1 MSEDLFGPGLGETQ
15 RLLLGTLK
23 RRGPS
28 TLAQLRSDLGLAPAT
43 LRQHAEALAAK
54 GLVVRQ
60 GTRRHGRGRPE
71 VVYYLGRAGEQ
82 LFPHAEADLLRDLL
96 AFLSR
101 GGQGALVAE
110 FFAQRAAARRE
121 ASWERVAHLQGP
133 ARWMEV
139 ARIFSEQGF
148 MADASTARDGVPEL
162 RLHHCPLRATA
173 EATDL
178 PCRAEVALAE
188 ALLGQPLSRVEHGAH
203 ARGICCYT
211 PQTNL

>member
-1 MSEDLFGPGLGETQ
+1 LSQELFGPGLGETQ

-28 TLAQLRSDLGLAPAT
+28 TLAELRAELGLAPAT

-54 GLVVRQ
+54 GLVVRE

-71 VVYYLGRAGEQ
+71 VVYQLGVAGEQ
-82 LFPHAEADLLRDLL
+82 LFPRAEADLLRDLVT
-96 AFLSR
+96 FLVHA
-101 GGQGALVAE
+101 GQRALLAE
-110 FFAQRAAARRE
+110 FFAQRSAARRD
-121 ASWERVAHLQGP
+121 ALMERVAGLKGT
-133 ARWMEV
+133 ARWTEV

-148 MADASTARDGVPEL
+148 MAESIVAPDGTPEL

-173 EATDL
+173 AATDL

-188 ALLGQPLSRVEHGAH
+188 ALVGGPLRRVEHGAY
-203 ARGICCYT
+203 ARGTCSYA
-211 PQTNL
+211 PATNL

>member
-1 MSEDLFGPGLGETQ
+1 MNLELFGPGLGETQ

-23 RRGPS
+23 RRGPC
-28 TLAQLRSDLGLAPAT
+28 TLAELRSELGLAPAT
-43 LRQHAEALAAK
+43 LRQHAEALTAK
-54 GLVVRQ
+54 GLVARE

-71 VVYYLGRAGEQ
+71 VIYHLGVAGEQ

-96 AFLSR
+96 AFLARR
-101 GGQGALVAE
+101 GHGALLAE
-110 FFAQRAAARRE
+110 FFAQRAATRGE
-121 ASWERVAHLQGP
+121 ASLERVAGLKGA
-133 ARWMEV
+133 ARWAEV

-148 MADASTARDGVPEL
+148 MADVDVAPDGKPEL

-188 ALLGQPLSRVEHGAH
+188 ALLGQPLRRVEHGAH
-203 ARGICCYT
+203 VRGICRYT

>member
-1 MSEDLFGPGLGETQ
+1 MSAELFGPGLGETQ
-15 RLLLGTLK
+15 RLLLGALK

-28 TLAQLRSDLGLAPAT
+28 TLAELRSELGLAPAT
-43 LRQHAEALAAK
+43 LRQHAEALAAR

-71 VVYYLGRAGEQ
+71 VVYYLGGAGQQ
-82 LFPHAEADLLRDLL
+82 LFPHAEAELLRDLV
-96 AFLSR
+96 AFLGRR
-101 GGQGALVAE
+101 GRGALVAE
-110 FFAQRAAARRE
+110 FFDQRAAARRE
-121 ASWERVAHLQGP
+121 AALGRVAGLRGA
-133 ARWMEV
+133 ARWAEV

-148 MADASTARDGVPEL
+148 MADAGQAPDGTLEL

-188 ALLGQPLSRVEHGAH
+188 ALVGEPLRRVERGAH
-203 ARGICCYT
+203 ARGICSYT
-211 PQTNL
+211 PARDL